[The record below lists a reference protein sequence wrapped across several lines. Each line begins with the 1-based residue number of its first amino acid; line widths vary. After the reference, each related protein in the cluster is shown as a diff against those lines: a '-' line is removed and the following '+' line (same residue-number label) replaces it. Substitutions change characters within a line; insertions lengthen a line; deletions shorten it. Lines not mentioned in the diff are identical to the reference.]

1 VPYPWVVSYV
11 VEPIIGAFILVHL
24 HLARPAEPGRHRMSL
39 VYTATAVV
47 FGVLGAILF
56 VSPATAVRMW
66 PWALT
71 AVLARTYAAI
81 FIAFACGAALA
92 AGERRAAAVRPFA
105 VSCLVL
111 ITTTAVVSIVHH
123 AKFDG
128 GPSTWAWA
136 AALALGVC
144 GFVLASAATARRAE
158 DAP

>member
-1 VPYPWVVSYV
+1 MSPVYV
-11 VEPIIGAFILVHL
+11 G
-24 HLARPAEPGRHRMSL
+24 
-39 VYTATAVV
+39 TAIV

-56 VSPATAVRMW
+56 VSPSTAVRIW

-81 FIAFACGAALA
+81 FVAFACGAALA

-111 ITTTAVVSIVHH
+111 IATTAVVSLVHH

-128 GPSTWAWA
+128 GASTLVWA
-136 AALALGVC
+136 AALALGLA
-144 GFVLASAATARRAE
+144 GFALASVATARPSERA
-158 DAP
+158 P